1 MSTLEKIKQLRSET
15 GLSMTLIKEAVET
28 YTTLEEARAYL
39 QTLKIEDT
47 HDMVA
52 KKGSVKVMI
61 KDDVA
66 VLFEV
71 NAMTDF
77 VTSHQAFITFM
88 ETLSQ
93 VLLQNPLTPYEEIF
107 NLPYDHRTVEEA
119 RIQLEMTISEH
130 VKISRV
136 EYVKKE
142 ANQVFGAY
150 QHHNHRMATLIV
162 TELGDVEH
170 ANLIAKHV
178 AALGALHP
186 VWKKTVIDQILQSTV
201 FGKDITVFDYLS
213 EVSAT
218 LLYASRYE
226 LGESMTE
233 HLSCSLLKKE
243 ACSS

>member
-1 MSTLEKIKQLRSET
+1 MSSLEKIKQLRSET
-15 GLSMTLIKEAVET
+15 GLSMTLIKEAVEKHA
-28 YTTLEEARAYL
+28 TLEEARHYL
-39 QTLKIEDT
+39 HTLRIEDS

-52 KKGSVKVMI
+52 KKGMVKVII
-61 KDDVA
+61 KEDVA
-66 VLFEV
+66 LLFEV

-77 VTSHQAFITFM
+77 VTSHQAFITFID
-88 ETLSQ
+88 TLSE
-93 VLLQNPLTPYEEIF
+93 VLINHPMTPYDQVSK
-107 NLPYDHRTVEEA
+107 LPFDNHHVEDA

-136 EYVKKE
+136 EYIKKTPT
-142 ANQVFGAY
+142 QVFGMY

-162 TELGDVEH
+162 TESGDEAH
-170 ANLIAKHV
+170 ANVIAKHV

-201 FGKDITVFDYLS
+201 FGKDVTVSQYLD

-233 HLSCSLLKKE
+233 HLSCSLLNKE